1 MLIKT
6 GQLAQ
11 LAGVLPSKIRF
22 YVREGLIQPSG
33 LTAGGYCLFEERC
46 APDRLREIA
55 RLQTADRL
63 TVEEIKGKLRDT
75 KHCPAREEN
84 HG

>member
-6 GQLAQ
+6 GQLAK

-22 YVREGLIQPSG
+22 YVIEGLIQPSD
-33 LTAGGYCLFEERC
+33 LTAGGYCLFDDKC
-46 APDRLREIA
+46 ALDRLREIDH
-55 RLQTADRL
+55 LQTADRL
-63 TVEEIKGKLRDT
+63 TIEEIKGRLRDT
-75 KHCPAREEN
+75 KRCQASGED

>member
-6 GQLAQ
+6 GQLAK

-22 YVREGLIQPSG
+22 YVREGLIQPSD
-33 LTAGGYCLFEERC
+33 LTAGGYCLFDEKC
-46 APDRLREIA
+46 ALDRLREISH
-55 RLQTADRL
+55 LQTADRL
-63 TVEEIKGKLRDT
+63 TIEEIKGRLRDS
-75 KHCPAREEN
+75 KHCLASDED

>member
-6 GQLAQ
+6 GQLAK

-22 YVREGLIQPSG
+22 YVREGLLQPSDQ
-33 LTAGGYCLFEERC
+33 TAGGYCLFDEKC
-46 APDRLREIA
+46 ALHRLRQIA
-55 RLQTADRL
+55 DLQTTDRL
-63 TVEEIKGKLRDT
+63 TIEEIKGRLRAA
-75 KHCPAREEN
+75 KHYPASEED

>member
-6 GQLAQ
+6 GQLAK

-22 YVREGLIQPSG
+22 YVREGLIKPSD
-33 LTAGGYCLFEERC
+33 LTAGGYCLFDEKC
-46 APDRLREIA
+46 ALDRLREIDH
-55 RLQTADRL
+55 LQTADRL
-63 TVEEIKGKLRDT
+63 TIEEIKGRLRDT
-75 KHCPAREEN
+75 KHCIASEED

>member
-6 GQLAQ
+6 GQLAK

-22 YVREGLIQPSG
+22 YVREGLIQPSD
-33 LTAGGYCLFEERC
+33 LTAGGYCLFDGKC
-46 APDRLREIA
+46 ALDRLREID
-55 RLQTADRL
+55 RLQNADRL
-63 TVEEIKGKLRDT
+63 TIEGRMRDT
-75 KHCPAREEN
+75 KHCLASEED